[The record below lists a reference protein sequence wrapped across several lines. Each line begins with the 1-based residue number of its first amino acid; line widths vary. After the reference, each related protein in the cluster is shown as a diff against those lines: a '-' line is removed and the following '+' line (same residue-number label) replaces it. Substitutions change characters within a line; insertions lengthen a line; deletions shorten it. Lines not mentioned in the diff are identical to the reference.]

1 MWTTLL
7 CLGLFR
13 EELQFRM
20 DKSEYNLK
28 IEELK
33 TAMHAHDFE
42 KAVDVADSLDIKK
55 IRDNNLLSL
64 IADAYELTGDNE
76 QAKKILL
83 MAYENTNT
91 GRQLAYRLCL
101 ISIKLKELDEANEFY
116 QDFIEMAPRDSAR
129 FILKYKM
136 AKAKKKPVE
145 ELIKILE
152 DYVNIDMEEKWA
164 YELAKLYDVAGEGEK
179 CVNMCDEI
187 SLWFAE
193 GKYVVKAM
201 DLKKKYE
208 SLTSTQ
214 QDNYNKKSENKSKE
228 QEEKKASTQ
237 ELMDKIMEKTSIKS
251 RIDEA
256 VKEANERKAESKTI
270 EEVTGT
276 EKNIDKIKAVGKE
289 AADTE
294 SFDFPEIN
302 ESVVEEIK
310 PYDDIEGATID
321 VNSMTHPQ
329 EVEEIKIPGISDD
342 LNELES
348 DSSDKAEAEKEDVVA
363 KTDKE
368 KKRLKLRPFSV
379 KPKKTENPLKE
390 DKKVEAPVNAK
401 VPLEEDED
409 FKLINPDD
417 VSKVEEPVI
426 DDLGEDTTETVDME
440 FDEDMDMVMKSDEE
454 KEDILNVDDVE
465 DILHQLQARGILKAE
480 TVNSAVSIIEN
491 VRETKKES
499 KEEKPDEKD
508 VSTLDRWQEDNV
520 EVEKPLE
527 KEQTSVED
535 NTSDNEKKEQTSV
548 EDNTSDNEENKASQ
562 VEIPD
567 LEEIPD
573 EVEDLPEEPE
583 KEEVEITENQDASE
597 LEVIESQEEEPE
609 VDIEKIAESIPD
621 IEEIQ
626 VAEEAQPEE
635 IPSEQEVAENVQKE
649 ASETAE
655 DLGKTAIFTIP
666 KADIETGNNT
676 GEVVVDEELPN
687 IDAPEID
694 LETGIPEQ
702 DLCEDTKNAEE
713 STENENAESVDA
725 EKSES
730 AENEEAV
737 QEEPAQDNSI
747 DLDIHSTKDLSAKVE
762 VISGTDW
769 EQPEYEE
776 KLEEEEEQLEGAKE
790 EAEEGT
796 PERTSEGELLNR
808 ILNKNNEEI
817 PEPELVATEEELSV
831 FKNFFNVEG
840 LEDNIQ
846 EVVKE
851 LIAGYTPN
859 GKSTDGNVVILGEE
873 KTGKTSL
880 AVEIIKLVNKK
891 RGRRNRRLAKIDA
904 TALNKRGFRNSLNKL
919 LGSDLIVENAE
930 KLGAMIL
937 SEVVD
942 VSGMFTDDML
952 IILEGE
958 TEPMEKM
965 LKDSP
970 RLSKVFNHVIR
981 IKQYDIKEWVE
992 YGKRY
997 AKDKGYVMEELASL
1011 AFYKAIDDYFGEHKG
1026 IGRADVEKLVDTAIA
1041 NSHKLGRKLSGLF
1054 SSNKNDDGLYILI
1067 ESDFIF

>member
-1 MWTTLL
+1 
-7 CLGLFR
+7 
-13 EELQFRM
+13 M

-136 AKAKKKPVE
+136 AKANKKPVE

-164 YELAKLYDVAGEGEK
+164 YELAKLYDIAGEGEK

-535 NTSDNEKKEQTSV
+535 NTSDNE
-548 EDNTSDNEENKASQ
+548 ENKASQ

-583 KEEVEITENQDASE
+583 KEEVETTENQDASE

-776 KLEEEEEQLEGAKE
+776 KLEEEEEQLEVAKE

>member
-1 MWTTLL
+1 
-7 CLGLFR
+7 
-13 EELQFRM
+13 M

-164 YELAKLYDVAGEGEK
+164 YELAKLYDIAGEGEK

-390 DKKVEAPVNAK
+390 DKKVEAPVNTN

-440 FDEDMDMVMKSDEE
+440 FDEDMDMVTKSDEE

-499 KEEKPDEKD
+499 KEEKPDEKE

-527 KEQTSVED
+527 KEQTLVED
-535 NTSDNEKKEQTSV
+535 NTSDNEEKEQTSV

-583 KEEVEITENQDASE
+583 KEEVETTENQDASE

-609 VDIEKIAESIPD
+609 VDIEKIAERIPD

-635 IPSEQEVAENVQKE
+635 ILSEQEVAENVQKE

-730 AENEEAV
+730 TENEEAV

-747 DLDIHSTKDLSAKVE
+747 NLDIHSTKDLSAKVE

-776 KLEEEEEQLEGAKE
+776 KLEEEEEQLEVAKE

>member
-1 MWTTLL
+1 
-7 CLGLFR
+7 
-13 EELQFRM
+13 M

-33 TAMHAHDFE
+33 AAMHAHDFD

-164 YELAKLYDVAGEGEK
+164 YELAKLYDIAGEGEK

-276 EKNIDKIKAVGKE
+276 EKNTDKIKVVGKE
-289 AADTE
+289 VADTE

-348 DSSDKAEAEKEDVVA
+348 DSSDKAEAEKEDVVT

-368 KKRLKLRPFSV
+368 KKRLKLKPFSV

-401 VPLEEDED
+401 VTLEEDKD

-440 FDEDMDMVMKSDEE
+440 FDEDMDMVMKSDEK

-499 KEEKPDEKD
+499 KEEKHDEKE

-535 NTSDNEKKEQTSV
+535 NTSDNEEKEQTSV

-583 KEEVEITENQDASE
+583 KEEVETTENQDASE

-649 ASETAE
+649 ASEIAE

-687 IDAPEID
+687 IDEPEID
-694 LETGIPEQ
+694 LETGIPEP
-702 DLCEDTKNAEE
+702 DLGKDTKNAEE

-730 AENEEAV
+730 TENEEAV

-747 DLDIHSTKDLSAKVE
+747 NLDIHSTKDLSAKVE

-776 KLEEEEEQLEGAKE
+776 KLEEEEEQLEVAKE

-981 IKQYDIKEWVE
+981 IKQYNIKEWVE

-1054 SSNKNDDGLYILI
+1054 SSNKNDDGLYIFCLLYT
-1067 ESDFIF
+1067 SDAADEL

>member
-1 MWTTLL
+1 
-7 CLGLFR
+7 
-13 EELQFRM
+13 M

-164 YELAKLYDVAGEGEK
+164 YELAKLYDIAGEGEK

-256 VKEANERKAESKTI
+256 VKEANERKAESKTV

-390 DKKVEAPVNAK
+390 DKKVEAPVNTN

-499 KEEKPDEKD
+499 KEEKPDEKE

-535 NTSDNEKKEQTSV
+535 NTSDNEEKEQTSV

>member
-1 MWTTLL
+1 
-7 CLGLFR
+7 
-13 EELQFRM
+13 M

-164 YELAKLYDVAGEGEK
+164 YELAKLYDIAGEGEK

-214 QDNYNKKSENKSKE
+214 QDNYNKKSENKCKE

-573 EVEDLPEEPE
+573 ELEDLPEEPE
-583 KEEVEITENQDASE
+583 KEEVETTENQDASE

-747 DLDIHSTKDLSAKVE
+747 NLDIHSTKDLSAKVE

-776 KLEEEEEQLEGAKE
+776 KLEEEEEQLEVAKE

>member
-1 MWTTLL
+1 
-7 CLGLFR
+7 
-13 EELQFRM
+13 M

-136 AKAKKKPVE
+136 AKANKKPVE

-535 NTSDNEKKEQTSV
+535 NTSDNEEKEQTSVEDNTLDNEKKEQTSV

-583 KEEVEITENQDASE
+583 KEEVETTENQDASE

-730 AENEEAV
+730 TENEEAV

-747 DLDIHSTKDLSAKVE
+747 NLDIHSTKDLSAKVE

-776 KLEEEEEQLEGAKE
+776 KLEEEEEQLEVAKE

>member
-1 MWTTLL
+1 
-7 CLGLFR
+7 
-13 EELQFRM
+13 M

-390 DKKVEAPVNAK
+390 DKKVEAPVNTN

-426 DDLGEDTTETVDME
+426 DDLGEDTTEPVDME

-520 EVEKPLE
+520 EVDKPLE
-527 KEQTSVED
+527 KEQISVED
-535 NTSDNEKKEQTSV
+535 NTSDNEEKEQTSV

-583 KEEVEITENQDASE
+583 KEEVETTENQDASE

-702 DLCEDTKNAEE
+702 DLGEDTKNAEE

-730 AENEEAV
+730 TENEEAV

-747 DLDIHSTKDLSAKVE
+747 NLDIHSTKDLSAKVE

-776 KLEEEEEQLEGAKE
+776 KLEEEEEQLEVAKE

>member
-1 MWTTLL
+1 
-7 CLGLFR
+7 
-13 EELQFRM
+13 M

>member
-1 MWTTLL
+1 
-7 CLGLFR
+7 
-13 EELQFRM
+13 M

-164 YELAKLYDVAGEGEK
+164 YELAKLYDIAGEGEK

-256 VKEANERKAESKTI
+256 VKEANEHKAESKTI

-342 LNELES
+342 VSKPES
-348 DSSDKAEAEKEDVVA
+348 ASSDKAETEKENGVT
-363 KTDKE
+363 KPDKE

-390 DKKVEAPVNAK
+390 DKKVEAPVNTK

-426 DDLGEDTTETVDME
+426 DDLGEDTTEPVDME

-499 KEEKPDEKD
+499 KEEKPDEKE

-535 NTSDNEKKEQTSV
+535 NTSDNEEKEQTSV
-548 EDNTSDNEENKASQ
+548 EDNTSDNGENKASQ

-583 KEEVEITENQDASE
+583 KEEVETTENQDASE

-635 IPSEQEVAENVQKE
+635 IPSEHKVAENVQKE

-713 STENENAESVDA
+713 STENENAESVDVK
-725 EKSES
+725 KSES
-730 AENEEAV
+730 TENEEAV

-747 DLDIHSTKDLSAKVE
+747 NLDIHSTKDLSAKVE

-776 KLEEEEEQLEGAKE
+776 KLEEEEEQLEVAKE

-965 LKDSP
+965 LKDSL

-1026 IGRADVEKLVDTAIA
+1026 IGRSDVEKLVDTAIA

>member
-1 MWTTLL
+1 
-7 CLGLFR
+7 
-13 EELQFRM
+13 M

-164 YELAKLYDVAGEGEK
+164 YELAKLYDIAGEGEK

-390 DKKVEAPVNAK
+390 DKKVEAPVNTN

-426 DDLGEDTTETVDME
+426 DDLGEDTTEPVDME

-520 EVEKPLE
+520 EVDKPLE
-527 KEQTSVED
+527 KEQISVED
-535 NTSDNEKKEQTSV
+535 NTSDNEEKEQTSV

-583 KEEVEITENQDASE
+583 KEEVETTENQDASE

-730 AENEEAV
+730 TENEEAA
-737 QEEPAQDNSI
+737 QEELAQDNSI
-747 DLDIHSTKDLSAKVE
+747 NLDIHSTKDLSAKVE

-776 KLEEEEEQLEGAKE
+776 KLEEEEEQLEVAKE

>member
-1 MWTTLL
+1 
-7 CLGLFR
+7 
-13 EELQFRM
+13 M

-417 VSKVEEPVI
+417 VSKVGEPVI

>member
-1 MWTTLL
+1 
-7 CLGLFR
+7 
-13 EELQFRM
+13 M

-164 YELAKLYDVAGEGEK
+164 YELAKLYDIAGEGEK

-480 TVNSAVSIIEN
+480 TINSAVSIIEN

-583 KEEVEITENQDASE
+583 KEEVETTENQDASE

-694 LETGIPEQ
+694 LETGIPEP
-702 DLCEDTKNAEE
+702 DLGEDTKNAEE
-713 STENENAESVDA
+713 STENVNAESVDA

-730 AENEEAV
+730 TENEEAV

-747 DLDIHSTKDLSAKVE
+747 NLDIHSTKDLSAKVE

-776 KLEEEEEQLEGAKE
+776 KLEEEEEQLELAKE

>member
-1 MWTTLL
+1 
-7 CLGLFR
+7 
-13 EELQFRM
+13 M

-164 YELAKLYDVAGEGEK
+164 YELAKLYDIAGEGEK

-310 PYDDIEGATID
+310 PYDEIEGATID

-342 LNELES
+342 VSKPES

-390 DKKVEAPVNAK
+390 DKKVEAPVNTN

-426 DDLGEDTTETVDME
+426 DDLGEDTTEPVDME

-499 KEEKPDEKD
+499 KEEKPDEKE

-583 KEEVEITENQDASE
+583 KEEVETTENQDASE

-747 DLDIHSTKDLSAKVE
+747 NLDIHSTKDLSAKVE

-776 KLEEEEEQLEGAKE
+776 KLEEEEEQLEVAKE

>member
-1 MWTTLL
+1 
-7 CLGLFR
+7 
-13 EELQFRM
+13 M

-164 YELAKLYDVAGEGEK
+164 YELAKLYDIAGEGEK

-270 EEVTGT
+270 EEVTDT
-276 EKNIDKIKAVGKE
+276 EKNIDKIKVVGKE

-302 ESVVEEIK
+302 ESAVEEIK

-368 KKRLKLRPFSV
+368 KKRLKLKPFSV

-401 VPLEEDED
+401 VTLEEDKD

-499 KEEKPDEKD
+499 KEEKPDEKE

-583 KEEVEITENQDASE
+583 KEEVETTENQDASE

-687 IDAPEID
+687 IDEPEID
-694 LETGIPEQ
+694 LETGIPEP
-702 DLCEDTKNAEE
+702 DLGKDTKNAEE

-730 AENEEAV
+730 TENEEAV

-747 DLDIHSTKDLSAKVE
+747 NLDIHSTKDLSAKVE

-776 KLEEEEEQLEGAKE
+776 KLEEEEEQLEVAKE

>member
-1 MWTTLL
+1 
-7 CLGLFR
+7 
-13 EELQFRM
+13 M

-164 YELAKLYDVAGEGEK
+164 YELAKLYDIAGEGEK

-270 EEVTGT
+270 EEVTDT
-276 EKNIDKIKAVGKE
+276 EKKIDNIKVVGKE

-329 EVEEIKIPGISDD
+329 EVEEIKIPGISDE

-426 DDLGEDTTETVDME
+426 DDLGEDTTEPVDME

-499 KEEKPDEKD
+499 KEEKPDEKE

-535 NTSDNEKKEQTSV
+535 NISDNEEKEQTSV

-583 KEEVEITENQDASE
+583 KEEVETTENQDASE
-597 LEVIESQEEEPE
+597 LEVIESQEEEPD

-730 AENEEAV
+730 TENEEAV

-747 DLDIHSTKDLSAKVE
+747 NLDIHSTKDLSAKVE

-776 KLEEEEEQLEGAKE
+776 KLEEEEEQLEVAKE

>member
-1 MWTTLL
+1 
-7 CLGLFR
+7 
-13 EELQFRM
+13 M

-136 AKAKKKPVE
+136 AKANKKPVE

-164 YELAKLYDVAGEGEK
+164 YELAKLYDIAGEGEK

-256 VKEANERKAESKTI
+256 VKEANKRKAESKTV

-390 DKKVEAPVNAK
+390 DKKVEAPVNTK

-426 DDLGEDTTETVDME
+426 DDLGEDTTEPVDME

-499 KEEKPDEKD
+499 KEEKPDEKE

-535 NTSDNEKKEQTSV
+535 NTSDNEEKEQTSV

-583 KEEVEITENQDASE
+583 KEEVETTENQDASE

-730 AENEEAV
+730 TENEEAV

-747 DLDIHSTKDLSAKVE
+747 NLDIHSTKDLSAKVE

-776 KLEEEEEQLEGAKE
+776 KLEEEEEQLEVAKE

>member
-1 MWTTLL
+1 
-7 CLGLFR
+7 
-13 EELQFRM
+13 M

-164 YELAKLYDVAGEGEK
+164 YELAKLYDIAGEGEK

-256 VKEANERKAESKTI
+256 VKEANERKAESKTV

-390 DKKVEAPVNAK
+390 DKKVEAPVNTN

-426 DDLGEDTTETVDME
+426 DDLGEDTTEPVDME

-535 NTSDNEKKEQTSV
+535 NTSDNEEKEQTSV

-635 IPSEQEVAENVQKE
+635 NPSEQEVAENVQKE

-747 DLDIHSTKDLSAKVE
+747 NLDIHSTKDLSAKVE

-776 KLEEEEEQLEGAKE
+776 KLEEEEEQLEVAKE

-840 LEDNIQ
+840 LE

>member
-1 MWTTLL
+1 
-7 CLGLFR
+7 
-13 EELQFRM
+13 M

-129 FILKYKM
+129 FILKYRM
-136 AKAKKKPVE
+136 AKAEKKPVE

-164 YELAKLYDVAGEGEK
+164 YELAKLYDIAGEGEK

-214 QDNYNKKSENKSKE
+214 QDNYNKKSENKFKE

-256 VKEANERKAESKTI
+256 VKEANERKAESKTV

-390 DKKVEAPVNAK
+390 DKKVEAPVNTN

-426 DDLGEDTTETVDME
+426 DDLGEDTTEPVDME

-535 NTSDNEKKEQTSV
+535 NTSDNEEKEQTSV

-635 IPSEQEVAENVQKE
+635 NPSEQEVAENVQKE

-747 DLDIHSTKDLSAKVE
+747 NLDIHSTKDLSAKVE

-776 KLEEEEEQLEGAKE
+776 KLEEEEEQLEVAKE

>member
-1 MWTTLL
+1 
-7 CLGLFR
+7 
-13 EELQFRM
+13 M

-164 YELAKLYDVAGEGEK
+164 YELAKLYDIAGEGEK

-390 DKKVEAPVNAK
+390 DKKVEAPVNTN

-499 KEEKPDEKD
+499 KEEKPDEKE

-527 KEQTSVED
+527 KEQTLVED
-535 NTSDNEKKEQTSV
+535 NTSDNEEKEQTSV

-583 KEEVEITENQDASE
+583 KEEVETTENQDASE

-730 AENEEAV
+730 TENEEAV
-737 QEEPAQDNSI
+737 QEELAQDNSI
-747 DLDIHSTKDLSAKVE
+747 NLDIHSTKDLSAKVE

-776 KLEEEEEQLEGAKE
+776 KLEEEEEQLEVAKE

>member
-1 MWTTLL
+1 M
-7 CLGLFR
+7 
-13 EELQFRM
+13 
-20 DKSEYNLK
+20 
-28 IEELK
+28 
-33 TAMHAHDFE
+33 
-42 KAVDVADSLDIKK
+42 
-55 IRDNNLLSL
+55 
-64 IADAYELTGDNE
+64 
-76 QAKKILL
+76 
-83 MAYENTNT
+83 
-91 GRQLAYRLCL
+91 
-101 ISIKLKELDEANEFY
+101 
-116 QDFIEMAPRDSAR
+116 
-129 FILKYKM
+129 
-136 AKAKKKPVE
+136 
-145 ELIKILE
+145 
-152 DYVNIDMEEKWA
+152 
-164 YELAKLYDVAGEGEK
+164 
-179 CVNMCDEI
+179 
-187 SLWFAE
+187 
-193 GKYVVKAM
+193 
-201 DLKKKYE
+201 
-208 SLTSTQ
+208 
-214 QDNYNKKSENKSKE
+214 
-228 QEEKKASTQ
+228 
-237 ELMDKIMEKTSIKS
+237 
-251 RIDEA
+251 
-256 VKEANERKAESKTI
+256 
-270 EEVTGT
+270 
-276 EKNIDKIKAVGKE
+276 
-289 AADTE
+289 
-294 SFDFPEIN
+294 
-302 ESVVEEIK
+302 EEIK

-390 DKKVEAPVNAK
+390 DKKVEAPVNTN

-499 KEEKPDEKD
+499 KEEKPDEKE

-520 EVEKPLE
+520 EVEKPLEKEQTSVEDNTSDNEE

-702 DLCEDTKNAEE
+702 DLCEDIKNAEE

-730 AENEEAV
+730 TENEEAV

-747 DLDIHSTKDLSAKVE
+747 NLDIHSTKDLSAKVE

-776 KLEEEEEQLEGAKE
+776 KLEEEEEQLEVAKE

>member
-1 MWTTLL
+1 
-7 CLGLFR
+7 
-13 EELQFRM
+13 M

-164 YELAKLYDVAGEGEK
+164 YELAKLYDIAGEGEK

-310 PYDDIEGATID
+310 PYDEIEGATID

-363 KTDKE
+363 KTEKE

-390 DKKVEAPVNAK
+390 DKKVEAPVNAN

-417 VSKVEEPVI
+417 VSKVEKPVI

-499 KEEKPDEKD
+499 KEEKPDEKE

-535 NTSDNEKKEQTSV
+535 NTSDNEEKEQTSVEDNTSDNEEKEQTSV
-548 EDNTSDNEENKASQ
+548 EDNTSDNEENTASQ

-583 KEEVEITENQDASE
+583 KEEVETTENQDASE

-666 KADIETGNNT
+666 KADIETSNNT

-702 DLCEDTKNAEE
+702 DLGEDTKNAEE

-730 AENEEAV
+730 TENEEAV

-747 DLDIHSTKDLSAKVE
+747 NLDIHSTKDLSAKVE

-776 KLEEEEEQLEGAKE
+776 KLEEEEEQLEVAKE

>member
-1 MWTTLL
+1 
-7 CLGLFR
+7 
-13 EELQFRM
+13 M

-164 YELAKLYDVAGEGEK
+164 YELAKLYDIAGEGEK

-256 VKEANERKAESKTI
+256 VKEANERKAESKTV

-390 DKKVEAPVNAK
+390 DKKLEAPVNTN

-499 KEEKPDEKD
+499 KEEKPDEKE

-535 NTSDNEKKEQTSV
+535 NTSDNEEKEQTSVEDNTSDNEEKEQTSV

-583 KEEVEITENQDASE
+583 KEEVETTENQDASE

-747 DLDIHSTKDLSAKVE
+747 NLDIHSTKDLSAKVE

-776 KLEEEEEQLEGAKE
+776 KLEEEEEQLEVAKE

>member
-1 MWTTLL
+1 
-7 CLGLFR
+7 
-13 EELQFRM
+13 M

-164 YELAKLYDVAGEGEK
+164 YELAKLYDIAGEGEK

-237 ELMDKIMEKTSIKS
+237 ELMDKIMEKISIKS

-276 EKNIDKIKAVGKE
+276 EKNIDKIKVVGKE

-363 KTDKE
+363 KTEKE

-390 DKKVEAPVNAK
+390 DKKVEAPVNAN

-499 KEEKPDEKD
+499 KEEKPDEKE

-535 NTSDNEKKEQTSV
+535 NTSDNEEKEQTSV

-583 KEEVEITENQDASE
+583 KEEVETTENQDASE

-747 DLDIHSTKDLSAKVE
+747 NLDIHSTKDLSAKVE

-776 KLEEEEEQLEGAKE
+776 KLEEEEEQLEVAKE

-1026 IGRADVEKLVDTAIA
+1026 IGRSDVEKLVDTAIA

>member
-1 MWTTLL
+1 
-7 CLGLFR
+7 
-13 EELQFRM
+13 M

-164 YELAKLYDVAGEGEK
+164 YELAKLYDIAGEGEK

-256 VKEANERKAESKTI
+256 VKEANERKAESKTV

-390 DKKVEAPVNAK
+390 DKKVEAPVNTN

-426 DDLGEDTTETVDME
+426 DDLGEDTTEPVDME

-535 NTSDNEKKEQTSV
+535 NTSDNE
-548 EDNTSDNEENKASQ
+548 ENKASQ

-597 LEVIESQEEEPE
+597 LEVIESQEEEPD

-730 AENEEAV
+730 TENEEAV

-747 DLDIHSTKDLSAKVE
+747 NLDIHSTKDLSAKVE

-776 KLEEEEEQLEGAKE
+776 KLEEEEEQLEVAKE

>member
-1 MWTTLL
+1 
-7 CLGLFR
+7 
-13 EELQFRM
+13 M

-33 TAMHAHDFE
+33 AAMHAHDFE

-164 YELAKLYDVAGEGEK
+164 YELAKLYDIAGEGEK

-302 ESVVEEIK
+302 ESAVEEIK

-348 DSSDKAEAEKEDVVA
+348 DSSDKAEAEKEDVVT

-368 KKRLKLRPFSV
+368 KKRLKLKPFSV

-401 VPLEEDED
+401 VTLEEDKD

-499 KEEKPDEKD
+499 KEEKPDEKE

-527 KEQTSVED
+527 
-535 NTSDNEKKEQTSV
+535 KEQTSV

-583 KEEVEITENQDASE
+583 KEEVETTENQDASE

-626 VAEEAQPEE
+626 LAEEAQPEE

-687 IDAPEID
+687 IDEPEID
-694 LETGIPEQ
+694 LETGIPEP
-702 DLCEDTKNAEE
+702 DLGKDTKNAEE

-730 AENEEAV
+730 TENEEAV

-747 DLDIHSTKDLSAKVE
+747 NLDIHSTKDLSAKVE

-776 KLEEEEEQLEGAKE
+776 KLEEEEEQLEVAKE

-965 LKDSP
+965 LKNSP

>member
-1 MWTTLL
+1 
-7 CLGLFR
+7 
-13 EELQFRM
+13 M

-164 YELAKLYDVAGEGEK
+164 YELAKLYDIAGEGEK

-276 EKNIDKIKAVGKE
+276 EKNIDKIKVVGKE

-363 KTDKE
+363 KTEKE

-379 KPKKTENPLKE
+379 KPKKAENPLKE
-390 DKKVEAPVNAK
+390 DKKVEAPVNAN

-499 KEEKPDEKD
+499 KEEKPDEKE

-535 NTSDNEKKEQTSV
+535 NTSDNEEKEQTSVEDNTSDNEEKEQTSV

-583 KEEVEITENQDASE
+583 KEEVETTENQDASE

-666 KADIETGNNT
+666 KANIETGNNT

-747 DLDIHSTKDLSAKVE
+747 NLDIHSTKDLSAKVE

-776 KLEEEEEQLEGAKE
+776 KLEEEEEQLEVAKE

>member
-1 MWTTLL
+1 
-7 CLGLFR
+7 
-13 EELQFRM
+13 M

-164 YELAKLYDVAGEGEK
+164 YELAKLYDIAGEGEK

-276 EKNIDKIKAVGKE
+276 EKNIDNIKAVGKE

-390 DKKVEAPVNAK
+390 DKKVEAPVNTN

-426 DDLGEDTTETVDME
+426 DDLGEDTTEPVDME

-499 KEEKPDEKD
+499 KEEKPDEKE

-535 NTSDNEKKEQTSV
+535 NTSDNEEKEQTSV

-583 KEEVEITENQDASE
+583 KEEVETTENQDASE

-702 DLCEDTKNAEE
+702 DLGEDTKNAEE

-730 AENEEAV
+730 TENEEAV

-747 DLDIHSTKDLSAKVE
+747 NLDIHSTKDLSAKVE

-776 KLEEEEEQLEGAKE
+776 KLEEEEEQLEVAKE

>member
-1 MWTTLL
+1 
-7 CLGLFR
+7 
-13 EELQFRM
+13 M

-164 YELAKLYDVAGEGEK
+164 YELAKLYDIAGEGEK

-256 VKEANERKAESKTI
+256 VKEANERKAESKTV

-348 DSSDKAEAEKEDVVA
+348 DSSDKAEAEKEDVVT

-390 DKKVEAPVNAK
+390 DKKVEAPVNTN

-426 DDLGEDTTETVDME
+426 DDLGEDTTEPVDME

-465 DILHQLQARGILKAE
+465 DILHQLQARGILKE
-480 TVNSAVSIIEN
+480 
-491 VRETKKES
+491 
-499 KEEKPDEKD
+499 
-508 VSTLDRWQEDNV
+508 
-520 EVEKPLE
+520 
-527 KEQTSVED
+527 
-535 NTSDNEKKEQTSV
+535 
-548 EDNTSDNEENKASQ
+548 
-562 VEIPD
+562 
-567 LEEIPD
+567 
-573 EVEDLPEEPE
+573 
-583 KEEVEITENQDASE
+583 
-597 LEVIESQEEEPE
+597 
-609 VDIEKIAESIPD
+609 
-621 IEEIQ
+621 
-626 VAEEAQPEE
+626 
-635 IPSEQEVAENVQKE
+635 
-649 ASETAE
+649 
-655 DLGKTAIFTIP
+655 
-666 KADIETGNNT
+666 
-676 GEVVVDEELPN
+676 
-687 IDAPEID
+687 
-694 LETGIPEQ
+694 
-702 DLCEDTKNAEE
+702 
-713 STENENAESVDA
+713 
-725 EKSES
+725 
-730 AENEEAV
+730 
-737 QEEPAQDNSI
+737 
-747 DLDIHSTKDLSAKVE
+747 
-762 VISGTDW
+762 
-769 EQPEYEE
+769 
-776 KLEEEEEQLEGAKE
+776 
-790 EAEEGT
+790 
-796 PERTSEGELLNR
+796 
-808 ILNKNNEEI
+808 
-817 PEPELVATEEELSV
+817 
-831 FKNFFNVEG
+831 
-840 LEDNIQ
+840 
-846 EVVKE
+846 
-851 LIAGYTPN
+851 
-859 GKSTDGNVVILGEE
+859 
-873 KTGKTSL
+873 
-880 AVEIIKLVNKK
+880 
-891 RGRRNRRLAKIDA
+891 
-904 TALNKRGFRNSLNKL
+904 
-919 LGSDLIVENAE
+919 
-930 KLGAMIL
+930 
-937 SEVVD
+937 
-942 VSGMFTDDML
+942 
-952 IILEGE
+952 
-958 TEPMEKM
+958 
-965 LKDSP
+965 
-970 RLSKVFNHVIR
+970 
-981 IKQYDIKEWVE
+981 
-992 YGKRY
+992 
-997 AKDKGYVMEELASL
+997 
-1011 AFYKAIDDYFGEHKG
+1011 
-1026 IGRADVEKLVDTAIA
+1026 IGRAHV
-1041 NSHKLGRKLSGLF
+1041 
-1054 SSNKNDDGLYILI
+1054 
-1067 ESDFIF
+1067 

>member
-1 MWTTLL
+1 
-7 CLGLFR
+7 
-13 EELQFRM
+13 M

-164 YELAKLYDVAGEGEK
+164 YELAKLYDIAGEGEK

-390 DKKVEAPVNAK
+390 DKKVEAPVNTN

-499 KEEKPDEKD
+499 KEEKPDEKE

-527 KEQTSVED
+527 
-535 NTSDNEKKEQTSV
+535 KEQTSV

-776 KLEEEEEQLEGAKE
+776 KLEEEEEQLEVAKE

-997 AKDKGYVMEELASL
+997 AKNKGYVMEELASL

>member
-1 MWTTLL
+1 
-7 CLGLFR
+7 
-13 EELQFRM
+13 M

-164 YELAKLYDVAGEGEK
+164 YELAKLYDIAGEGEK

-214 QDNYNKKSENKSKE
+214 QDNYNKKSENKFKE

-342 LNELES
+342 VSKPES

-390 DKKVEAPVNAK
+390 DKKVEASVNAK

-426 DDLGEDTTETVDME
+426 DDLGEDTTEPVDME

-499 KEEKPDEKD
+499 KEEKPDEKE

-527 KEQTSVED
+527 KEQTSVEDNTSDNEKKEQTSVED

-573 EVEDLPEEPE
+573 EVEDLP
-583 KEEVEITENQDASE
+583 
-597 LEVIESQEEEPE
+597 EEPE

-702 DLCEDTKNAEE
+702 DLCEDIKNAEE

-730 AENEEAV
+730 TENEEAV

-747 DLDIHSTKDLSAKVE
+747 NLDIHSTKDLSAKVE

-776 KLEEEEEQLEGAKE
+776 KLEEEEEQLEVAKE

>member
-1 MWTTLL
+1 M
-7 CLGLFR
+7 
-13 EELQFRM
+13 
-20 DKSEYNLK
+20 
-28 IEELK
+28 
-33 TAMHAHDFE
+33 
-42 KAVDVADSLDIKK
+42 
-55 IRDNNLLSL
+55 
-64 IADAYELTGDNE
+64 
-76 QAKKILL
+76 
-83 MAYENTNT
+83 
-91 GRQLAYRLCL
+91 
-101 ISIKLKELDEANEFY
+101 
-116 QDFIEMAPRDSAR
+116 
-129 FILKYKM
+129 
-136 AKAKKKPVE
+136 
-145 ELIKILE
+145 
-152 DYVNIDMEEKWA
+152 
-164 YELAKLYDVAGEGEK
+164 
-179 CVNMCDEI
+179 
-187 SLWFAE
+187 
-193 GKYVVKAM
+193 
-201 DLKKKYE
+201 
-208 SLTSTQ
+208 
-214 QDNYNKKSENKSKE
+214 
-228 QEEKKASTQ
+228 
-237 ELMDKIMEKTSIKS
+237 
-251 RIDEA
+251 
-256 VKEANERKAESKTI
+256 
-270 EEVTGT
+270 
-276 EKNIDKIKAVGKE
+276 
-289 AADTE
+289 
-294 SFDFPEIN
+294 
-302 ESVVEEIK
+302 
-310 PYDDIEGATID
+310 
-321 VNSMTHPQ
+321 
-329 EVEEIKIPGISDD
+329 
-342 LNELES
+342 
-348 DSSDKAEAEKEDVVA
+348 
-363 KTDKE
+363 
-368 KKRLKLRPFSV
+368 
-379 KPKKTENPLKE
+379 
-390 DKKVEAPVNAK
+390 
-401 VPLEEDED
+401 
-409 FKLINPDD
+409 
-417 VSKVEEPVI
+417 
-426 DDLGEDTTETVDME
+426 
-440 FDEDMDMVMKSDEE
+440 
-454 KEDILNVDDVE
+454 
-465 DILHQLQARGILKAE
+465 
-480 TVNSAVSIIEN
+480 
-491 VRETKKES
+491 
-499 KEEKPDEKD
+499 
-508 VSTLDRWQEDNV
+508 
-520 EVEKPLE
+520 
-527 KEQTSVED
+527 
-535 NTSDNEKKEQTSV
+535 
-548 EDNTSDNEENKASQ
+548 
-562 VEIPD
+562 
-567 LEEIPD
+567 EEIPD

-583 KEEVEITENQDASE
+583 KEEVETTENQDASE

-635 IPSEQEVAENVQKE
+635 IPSEQEVDENVQKE

-694 LETGIPEQ
+694 LETGIPEP
-702 DLCEDTKNAEE
+702 DLGEDTKNAEE
-713 STENENAESVDA
+713 STENVNAESVDA

-730 AENEEAV
+730 TENEEAV

-747 DLDIHSTKDLSAKVE
+747 NLDIHSTKDLSAKVE

-776 KLEEEEEQLEGAKE
+776 KLEEEEEQLELAKE

>member
-1 MWTTLL
+1 
-7 CLGLFR
+7 
-13 EELQFRM
+13 M

-164 YELAKLYDVAGEGEK
+164 YELAKLYDIAGEGEK

-208 SLTSTQ
+208 SLTATQ

-270 EEVTGT
+270 EEVTGA

-342 LNELES
+342 LNGLES

-363 KTDKE
+363 KTEKE

-390 DKKVEAPVNAK
+390 DKKVEASVNAN

-535 NTSDNEKKEQTSV
+535 NTSDNEEKEQTSV

-583 KEEVEITENQDASE
+583 KDEVETTENQDASE

-687 IDAPEID
+687 IDEPEID

-730 AENEEAV
+730 TENEEAV

-747 DLDIHSTKDLSAKVE
+747 NLDIHSTKDLSAKVE

-776 KLEEEEEQLEGAKE
+776 KLEEEEEQLEVAKE

>member
-1 MWTTLL
+1 
-7 CLGLFR
+7 
-13 EELQFRM
+13 M

-164 YELAKLYDVAGEGEK
+164 YELAKLYDIAGEGEK

-256 VKEANERKAESKTI
+256 VKEANERKAESKTV

-390 DKKVEAPVNAK
+390 DKKVEAPVNTN

-426 DDLGEDTTETVDME
+426 DDLGEDTTEPVDME

-499 KEEKPDEKD
+499 KEEKPDEKE

-583 KEEVEITENQDASE
+583 KEEVETTENQDASE

-702 DLCEDTKNAEE
+702 DLGEDTKNAEE

-730 AENEEAV
+730 TENEEAV
-737 QEEPAQDNSI
+737 QEEPEQDNSI
-747 DLDIHSTKDLSAKVE
+747 NLDIHSTKDLSAKVE

-776 KLEEEEEQLEGAKE
+776 KLEEEEEQLEVAKE

>member
-1 MWTTLL
+1 
-7 CLGLFR
+7 
-13 EELQFRM
+13 M

-164 YELAKLYDVAGEGEK
+164 YELAKLYDIAGEGEK

-342 LNELES
+342 LNELEL

-390 DKKVEAPVNAK
+390 DKKVEAPVNTN

-426 DDLGEDTTETVDME
+426 DDLGEDTTEPVDME

-520 EVEKPLE
+520 EVDKPLE
-527 KEQTSVED
+527 KEQISVED
-535 NTSDNEKKEQTSV
+535 NTSDNEEKEQTSV

-583 KEEVEITENQDASE
+583 KEEVETTENQDASE

-702 DLCEDTKNAEE
+702 DLGEDTKNAEE

-730 AENEEAV
+730 TENEEAV

-747 DLDIHSTKDLSAKVE
+747 NLDIHSTKDLSAKVE

-776 KLEEEEEQLEGAKE
+776 KLEEEEEQLEVAKE

>member
-1 MWTTLL
+1 
-7 CLGLFR
+7 
-13 EELQFRM
+13 M

-164 YELAKLYDVAGEGEK
+164 YELAKLYDIAGEGEK

-256 VKEANERKAESKTI
+256 VKEANERKAESKTV

-390 DKKVEAPVNAK
+390 DKKVEAPVNAN

-499 KEEKPDEKD
+499 KEEKPDEKE

-535 NTSDNEKKEQTSV
+535 NTSDNEEKEQTSV

-583 KEEVEITENQDASE
+583 KEEVETTENQDASE

-694 LETGIPEQ
+694 LETGIPEP
-702 DLCEDTKNAEE
+702 DLGEDTKNAEE

-730 AENEEAV
+730 TENEEAV

-747 DLDIHSTKDLSAKVE
+747 NLDIHSTKDLSAKVE

-776 KLEEEEEQLEGAKE
+776 KLEEEEEQLEVAKE

>member
-1 MWTTLL
+1 
-7 CLGLFR
+7 
-13 EELQFRM
+13 M

-164 YELAKLYDVAGEGEK
+164 YELAKLYDIAGEGEK

-270 EEVTGT
+270 EEVTDT
-276 EKNIDKIKAVGKE
+276 EKNIDKIKVVGKE
-289 AADTE
+289 AADTD

-310 PYDDIEGATID
+310 PYDDIEGASID

-342 LNELES
+342 LNEFES

-379 KPKKTENPLKE
+379 KPKKAENPLKE

-401 VPLEEDED
+401 VTLEEDKD

-499 KEEKPDEKD
+499 KEEKPDEKE

-583 KEEVEITENQDASE
+583 KEEVETTENQDASE

-626 VAEEAQPEE
+626 LAEEAQPEE

-687 IDAPEID
+687 IDEPEID
-694 LETGIPEQ
+694 LETGIPEP
-702 DLCEDTKNAEE
+702 DLGKDTKNAEE

-730 AENEEAV
+730 TENEEAV

-747 DLDIHSTKDLSAKVE
+747 NLDIHSTKDLSAKVE

-776 KLEEEEEQLEGAKE
+776 KLEEEEEQLEVAKE

>member
-1 MWTTLL
+1 
-7 CLGLFR
+7 
-13 EELQFRM
+13 M

-164 YELAKLYDVAGEGEK
+164 YELAKLYDIAGEGEK

-256 VKEANERKAESKTI
+256 VKEANERKAESKTV

-302 ESVVEEIK
+302 ESAVEEIK

-390 DKKVEAPVNAK
+390 DKKVEAPVNTN

-426 DDLGEDTTETVDME
+426 DDLGEDTTESVDME

-535 NTSDNEKKEQTSV
+535 NTSDNEEKEQTSV

-583 KEEVEITENQDASE
+583 KEEVETTENQDASE

-702 DLCEDTKNAEE
+702 DLGEDTKNAEE

-730 AENEEAV
+730 TENEEAV
-737 QEEPAQDNSI
+737 QDNSI
-747 DLDIHSTKDLSAKVE
+747 NLDIHSTKDLSAKVE

-776 KLEEEEEQLEGAKE
+776 KLEEEEEQLEVAKE

>member
-1 MWTTLL
+1 
-7 CLGLFR
+7 
-13 EELQFRM
+13 M

-164 YELAKLYDVAGEGEK
+164 YELAKLYDIAGEGEK

-256 VKEANERKAESKTI
+256 VKEANEHKAESKTI

-329 EVEEIKIPGISDD
+329 EVEEIKIPGISDE

-390 DKKVEAPVNAK
+390 DKKVEAPVNTK

-426 DDLGEDTTETVDME
+426 DDLGEDTTEPVDME

-499 KEEKPDEKD
+499 KEEKPDEKE

-535 NTSDNEKKEQTSV
+535 NTSDNEEKEQTSV
-548 EDNTSDNEENKASQ
+548 EDNTSDNEEKEQTSVEDNTSDNGENKASQ

-583 KEEVEITENQDASE
+583 KEEVETTENQDASE

-713 STENENAESVDA
+713 STENENAESVDVK
-725 EKSES
+725 KSES
-730 AENEEAV
+730 TENEEAV

-747 DLDIHSTKDLSAKVE
+747 NLDIHSTKDLSAKVE

-776 KLEEEEEQLEGAKE
+776 KLEEEEEQLEVAKE

-1026 IGRADVEKLVDTAIA
+1026 IGRAEKLVDTAIA

>member
-1 MWTTLL
+1 
-7 CLGLFR
+7 
-13 EELQFRM
+13 M

-164 YELAKLYDVAGEGEK
+164 YELAKLYDIAGEGEK

-276 EKNIDKIKAVGKE
+276 EKNIDKIKVVGKE

-363 KTDKE
+363 KTEKE

-390 DKKVEAPVNAK
+390 DKKVEAPVNAN

-499 KEEKPDEKD
+499 KEEKPDEKE

-535 NTSDNEKKEQTSV
+535 NTSDNEEKEQTSVEDNTLDNEKKEQTSV

-583 KEEVEITENQDASE
+583 KEEVETTENQDASE

-747 DLDIHSTKDLSAKVE
+747 NLDIHSTKDLSAKVE

-776 KLEEEEEQLEGAKE
+776 KLEEEEEQLEVAKE

>member
-1 MWTTLL
+1 
-7 CLGLFR
+7 
-13 EELQFRM
+13 M

-33 TAMHAHDFE
+33 AAMHAHDFE

-164 YELAKLYDVAGEGEK
+164 YELAKLYDIAGEGEK

-270 EEVTGT
+270 EEVTST

-302 ESVVEEIK
+302 ESVVEEIE

-348 DSSDKAEAEKEDVVA
+348 DSSDKAEVEKEDVVA

-368 KKRLKLRPFSV
+368 KKRLKLKPFSV

-401 VPLEEDED
+401 VTLEEDKD

-417 VSKVEEPVI
+417 VSKVEEPII

-499 KEEKPDEKD
+499 KEEKPDEKE

-583 KEEVEITENQDASE
+583 KEEVETTENQDASE

-626 VAEEAQPEE
+626 LAEEAQPEE
-635 IPSEQEVAENVQKE
+635 IQSEQEVAENVQKE

-666 KADIETGNNT
+666 KADIETANNT

-687 IDAPEID
+687 IDEPEID
-694 LETGIPEQ
+694 LETGIPEP
-702 DLCEDTKNAEE
+702 DLGKDTKNAEE

-730 AENEEAV
+730 TENEEAV

-747 DLDIHSTKDLSAKVE
+747 NLDIHSTKDLSAKVE

-776 KLEEEEEQLEGAKE
+776 KLEEEEEQLEVAKE

-1026 IGRADVEKLVDTAIA
+1026 IGRADVEKIVDTAIA